1 MAKLQKGRAATRTM
15 DHVKLLSSCK
25 ASIEGII
32 SRIFSFAG
40 IDPRARSHGGLQAL
54 CKILVPS
61 AWAGKP
67 PLGCADADQLQSKK
81 SLPSQVQTC
90 TMSSLSSVGFCIGDS
105 VQIWSASSAKWFEDG
120 QIQDI
125 RSDGCV
131 FVRYNELKPSGKWIP
146 PPLANRLLRRSAKD
160 SHTSVVS
167 TLASEQIMLPE
178 CGGIFAHCVVFLSPL
193 GGTCMTSQ
201 RRQLL
206 QARVREAG
214 AAVCES
220 WSRQVTHLVVV
231 PEVTE
236 ETLKAEY
243 PGLRKAS
250 SRLSTVTD
258 LWLCNSLVQRR
269 RLPER
274 DYKWRSTRQ
283 SPQVPPVTPPPRSGK
298 RVWDQPSTD
307 VKRQRKIKHEGK
319 CERFSDSSR
328 ASRKIPFT
336 DGDRCCPQCGQHD
349 FSKRSMC
356 WRSGCESLRPGSDAG
371 QEHGPSESGAACKA
385 PLPNPAGIGRS
396 PKAIIEIIEEEFRT
410 CADSWAARGDKWRSW
425 QYKKAE
431 LLMKQA
437 RDLSRQGLEQ
447 LGLTSKFVQ
456 KCEEIQ
462 QQGFLDQA
470 SCFRKDTDMCTLLDL
485 TRIHGVGEKLAH
497 RWLKLGVRTL
507 NEVRAQV
514 DRLPSAPGGPPTGLS
529 KSQRLAL
536 QFVGDF
542 QTKIC
547 RAEVER
553 FTSEVQ
559 THIRDL
565 SSVSRVVPCGSYRA
579 GEDLSSSVILLIC
592 HNDGLLIGEESE
604 RILERLRTR
613 GLVVADLS
621 CGTAPEPWSRTAC
634 RPAGGEPPYARV
646 FLGVAR
652 GLPSDGEAARFRRLD
667 LVFCSR
673 EALPF
678 ASIQWTG
685 NDGGIFNRELK
696 RIAAFRGFHLS
707 TTFLCKAEREG
718 VRGHNVGTVCRTG
731 ACIACAEEK
740 DVFAALGLAYRPPE
754 CRRVDAD
761 MLAAVEQAA
770 ATVPAFRLAVKA
782 DFDRMGQ
789 VCGEASTT

>member
-1 MAKLQKGRAATRTM
+1 MEN
-15 DHVKLLSSCK
+15 VKLLSSYK
-25 ASIEGII
+25 VSIERII
-32 SRIFSFAG
+32 SRIFAFAG
-40 IDPRARSHGGLQAL
+40 IDSRARPHAGLQAL
-54 CKILVPS
+54 CKILEPS
-61 AWAGKP
+61 IWAGKP
-67 PLGCADADQLQSKK
+67 PLRCADADQLQSKK
-81 SLPSQVQTC
+81 SLLSQVQTV
-90 TMSSLSSVGFCIGDS
+90 TMTSLSSVGFCIGDS
-105 VQIWSASSAKWFEDG
+105 IQIWSASSAKWFEDG
-120 QIQDI
+120 QIQEI

-146 PPLANRLLRRSAKD
+146 PPLAHRLLRRSAKD
-160 SHTSVVS
+160 LHSSMGS
-167 TLASEQIMLPE
+167 TLASERIMLPA

-206 QARVREAG
+206 QARAREAG
-214 AAVCES
+214 AAVCEW

-236 ETLKAEY
+236 EKLKAEY
-243 PGLRKAS
+243 PSLSKAS
-250 SRLSTVTD
+250 SHLSTVTD

-274 DYKWRSTRQ
+274 DYKWCSTRQ
-283 SPQVPPVTPPPRSGK
+283 SPQVPPVTPPPRPGK
-298 RVWDQPSTD
+298 RVWDQPSPD
-307 VKRQRKIKHEGK
+307 VKRQRKIKHEEK
-319 CERFSDSSR
+319 RERSSVPSR
-328 ASRKIPFT
+328 AARKMPFT
-336 DGDRCCPQCGQHD
+336 DGDWCCSQCGQHN
-349 FSKRSMC
+349 FSKRSTC
-356 WRSGCESLRPGSDAG
+356 WRSGCESLRPGGDVGHTHG
-371 QEHGPSESGAACKA
+371 QSESHAACKA
-385 PLPNPAGIGRS
+385 PLSNPAGDGKS
-396 PKAIIEIIEEEFRT
+396 PQAIREIIEEEFRT
-410 CADSWAARGDKWRSW
+410 CADSWGARGDKWRSW

-437 RDLSRQGLEQ
+437 RDLSREGLER

-462 QQGFLDQA
+462 RQGFLDQA
-470 SCFRKDTDMCTLLDL
+470 SCFRKDADLCTLLEL

-497 RWLKLGVRTL
+497 RWLKLGVRSL
-507 NEVRAQV
+507 DEVRAQV
-514 DRLPSAPGGPPTGLS
+514 DTLPSAPGGPPTGLS
-529 KSQRLAL
+529 KCQRLAL

-559 THIRDL
+559 THVSDL
-565 SSVSRVVPCGSYRA
+565 SSAFRVVPCGSYRA
-579 GEDLSSSVILLIC
+579 GEHLSSSVILLIC
-592 HNDGLLIGEESE
+592 LNDGLLIGEESE
-604 RILERLRTR
+604 RILERLRAR

-621 CGTAPEPWSRTAC
+621 CGAAPEPWSRTAC

-652 GLPSDGEAARFRRLD
+652 GLPSDGEAAKFRRLD

-673 EALPF
+673 EAFPF

-731 ACIACAEEK
+731 ACIACAKEE

-761 MLAAVEQAA
+761 MLAAVEQAGT
-770 ATVPAFRLAVKA
+770 TVPAFRLAVKA

-789 VCGEASTT
+789 VCGEGSTT